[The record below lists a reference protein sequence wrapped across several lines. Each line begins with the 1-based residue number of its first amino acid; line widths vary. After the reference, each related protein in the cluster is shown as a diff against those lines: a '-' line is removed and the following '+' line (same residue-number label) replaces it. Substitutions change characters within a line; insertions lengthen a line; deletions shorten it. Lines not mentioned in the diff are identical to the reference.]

1 VTVIN
6 VFAWDDSAKKAT
18 WGGADSL
25 PMQDSLPDVL
35 WIDLEEPTELEER
48 LVFDV
53 FFHVHSLT
61 LEDVQK
67 PRREPDGPP
76 HFPKVEEFP
85 DYLFVIVNPLSL
97 EAADVLAYQDAEAQQ
112 PLRACTQLS
121 AVLTNKL
128 LITHHCCPLVSIETL
143 NGYLRKHEAQ
153 AARGPDFLFHH
164 VLDVMVDHY
173 APLLDH
179 VDSALDEMEE
189 QVFTRP
195 NPALLAR
202 LLRLKRVIIHLRKT
216 LVHER
221 EVLARMFRGE
231 FSLIDEREAV
241 YYRNVY
247 DHLLRFSEIMEA
259 SREMAMDLMQTLL
272 ASQANKLNEVMKVL
286 TMISVTILPMTLI
299 AGVYGMNFKE
309 DQAIWWPSL
318 EWRFGFLFALG
329 LMAMAG
335 VGALAFFRWMKWI

>member
-6 VFAWDDSAKKAT
+6 VFAWDDAAKKAT
-18 WGGADSL
+18 WGGAESL
-25 PMQDSLPDVL
+25 PPPDRLPDVL
-35 WIDLEEPTELEER
+35 WIDLDEPTEEEEKLVLET
-48 LVFDV
+48 
-53 FFHVHSLT
+53 FFHVHALT

-67 PRREPDGPP
+67 PRREPGGPP

-97 EAADVLAYQDAEAQQ
+97 QAADILVPQETTQT
-112 PLRACTQLS
+112 PRACSQLS
-121 AVLTNKL
+121 AVLTGKM
-128 LITHHCCPLVSIETL
+128 LITHHYQPLVTIETL

-164 VLDVMVDHY
+164 VLDEMVDHY

-179 VDSALDEMEE
+179 IESTLDEMEE

-195 NPALLAR
+195 NPSLLAR
-202 LLRLKRVIIHLRKT
+202 LLRIKRCIIHLRKT
-216 LVHER
+216 LVYER

-231 FSLIDEREAV
+231 FDLIDDREAV

-247 DHLLRFSEIMEA
+247 DHLLRFTEIMES
-259 SREMAMDLMQTLL
+259 SREMVMDLMQTLL

-299 AGVYGMNFKE
+299 AGVYGMNFDK
-309 DQAIWWPSL
+309 DQAIWLPSL
-318 EWRFGFLFALG
+318 DSRYGFLFALA
-329 LMAMAG
+329 LMLLSG

>member
-1 VTVIN
+1 
-6 VFAWDDSAKKAT
+6 
-18 WGGADSL
+18 
-25 PMQDSLPDVL
+25 
-35 WIDLEEPTELEER
+35 
-48 LVFDV
+48 
-53 FFHVHSLT
+53 SLT

-67 PRREPDGPP
+67 PRRDPDGPP

-97 EAADVLAYQDAEAQQ
+97 KAADVLSHQDADAGQ
-112 PLRACTQLS
+112 LRACSQLS
-121 AVLTNKL
+121 AVLTEKL
-128 LITHHCCPLVSIETL
+128 LITHHCQPLVSIETL
-143 NGYLRKHEAQ
+143 NAHLRKHEAQ
-153 AARGPDFLFHH
+153 AARGPDFLFHQ

-179 VDSALDEMEE
+179 IDSALDEMEE
-189 QVFTRP
+189 QVFIRP
-195 NPALLAR
+195 DPSLLAR
-202 LLRLKRVIIHLRKT
+202 LLRVKRGIIHLRKT

-231 FSLIDEREAV
+231 FSLIDDREAV
-241 YYRNVY
+241 YYRDVY

-299 AGVYGMNFKE
+299 AGVYGMNFENKTV
-309 DQAIWWPSL
+309 WWPPL
-318 EWRFGFLFALG
+318 ETTFGMPLALLMMLLSG
-329 LMAMAG
+329 LGAM
-335 VGALAFFRWMKWI
+335 AFFRWMKWI